1 MPGSHLIR
9 DDLARGG
16 NDDELTEKWMA
27 GKVHPLTGE
36 PLAIRRLECPR
47 GSVVC
52 MWTHAAHG
60 VDPKP
65 AGSERRWA
73 MITAYRNPGAPSVSR
88 WMTPKYTGKPTP
100 GLKLYEKDHVY
111 EGHTLVPIWKRP

>member
-1 MPGSHLIR
+1 
-9 DDLARGG
+9 
-16 NDDELTEKWMA
+16 MA

-36 PLAIRRLECPR
+36 PLAIRRLEAPR

-65 AGSERRWA
+65 VGSERRYA
-73 MITAYRNPGAPSVSR
+73 MITAYRNPGQASVSR
-88 WMTPKYTGKPTP
+88 WMTPKYTTKPVP
-100 GLKLYEKDHVY
+100 GLKLHDKDHVY
-111 EGHTLVPIWKRP
+111 PGHERVPEWRKP